1 MDSLTVANTSFALD
15 LFKKIRE
22 SNKTGNVFYSPLSI
36 SSALAM
42 VYLGA
47 AGRTEAQ
54 MSEVLSFNK
63 AMKSKSAQAAT
74 VQQAQKVQKAQ
85 LPVALQNKSLHFTKA
100 TDDIHTGFKKL
111 ISELNKPG
119 VPYSLSLANRLYGE
133 QSYKFVEKFLHNTK
147 TYYSAELEKADFK
160 TNAEAAR
167 GNINEWV
174 EKHTQEKI
182 KDILAKGDV
191 DSLTRLVLVNAIYF
205 KGSWDKKF
213 QESST
218 SEVPFKLNK
227 NSTKPVQMMRQKAK
241 FPLVY
246 IPEMSCRILEMPYAG
261 KELSMII
268 MLPNEIEDNST
279 GLEKLEQNLTYK
291 NFVEWTQPERMD
303 TVEVQVFVPRFKLE
317 ETYDMKKLLVSMGMV
332 DAFDDTKCDFS
343 HMSPSNDLVLS
354 KVIHKSFVE
363 VNEEGTEA
371 AAATAA
377 VMMCRCA
384 IMPPE
389 VFMANHPF
397 LFFIKHNATQS
408 ILFCGRYCSP

>member
-1 MDSLTVANTSFALD
+1 MDSLTVSNTSFALD
-15 LFKKIRE
+15 LFEKIRE
-22 SNKTGNVFYSPLSI
+22 SNKTGNMFYSPLSI

-54 MSEVLSFNK
+54 MSE
-63 AMKSKSAQAAT
+63 
-74 VQQAQKVQKAQ
+74 
-85 LPVALQNKSLHFTKA
+85 SLHFTKA
-100 TDDIHTGFKKL
+100 DDIHTGFKKL

-133 QSYKFVEKFLHNTK
+133 QSYKFVEKFLHDTK
-147 TYYSAELEKADFK
+147 TYYNAELETADFK

-167 GNINEWV
+167 GNINKWV

-191 DSLTRLVLVNAIYF
+191 DSLTRLVLVNAMYF
-205 KGSWDKKF
+205 KADWDNKF
-213 QESST
+213 KVYDTRQF
-218 SEVPFKLNK
+218 PFKLNK
-227 NSTKPVQMMRQKAK
+227 NNTKPVQMMEQRGT
-241 FPLVY
+241 FPLAH
-246 IPEMSCRILEMPYAG
+246 IPEVSCRILEMPYAG

-291 NFVEWTQPERMD
+291 NFVEWTRPERMEN
-303 TVEVQVFVPRFKLE
+303 VMMEVSVPRFKLE
-317 ETYDMKKLLVSMGMV
+317 ETYDMKELLVSMGMV

-354 KVIHKSFVE
+354 KVMHKSFVE

-377 VMMCRCA
+377 VMMLCCGHF
-384 IMPPE
+384 PLPV
-389 VFMANHPF
+389 VFMADHPF
-397 LFFIKHNATQS
+397 LFFIKHKSTQS